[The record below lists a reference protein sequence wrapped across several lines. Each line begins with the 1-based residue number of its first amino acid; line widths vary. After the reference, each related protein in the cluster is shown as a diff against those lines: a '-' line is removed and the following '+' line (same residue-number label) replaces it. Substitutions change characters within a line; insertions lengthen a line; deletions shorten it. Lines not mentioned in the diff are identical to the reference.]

1 MKAFCK
7 KCGKVTNFTEKQ
19 SFGKSGD
26 NGHCE
31 KTIWQCDECL
41 FSPFIKPE
49 EVK

>member
-7 KCGKVTNFTEKQ
+7 KCGKVTNFTEKKG
-19 SFGKSGD
+19 FGKSGD
-26 NGHCE
+26 NGHCAKE
-31 KTIWQCDECL
+31 VWQCDECL

>member
-7 KCGKVTNFTEKQ
+7 KCGKVTNFTEKK
-19 SFGKSGD
+19 SCGKAGD
-26 NGHCE
+26 HGFCD
-31 KTIWQCDECL
+31 KTVWQCDECL